1 MLALAPFR
9 NKAAGLPDLLNYA
22 ALIDEGVVLGKD
34 GSLMAGF
41 FFRGDDAASATAA
54 ERNYLTALVNQYLS
68 RFGSG
73 WATWTD
79 AARLGS
85 PGYPAAEQ
93 SHFPEPVTALIDAE
107 RRAAFEQQNALFET
121 EYALILQ
128 YLPPSRR
135 DSKLGELV
143 YDDDGRDDSN
153 PADRLLADFK
163 KKLEDLQDGLG
174 DLLHMRRMGTISITQ
189 TVGEGDDAYEES
201 YDSDELVN
209 YLHFTL
215 TNEPIALRI
224 PDCPMY
230 LDAWLG
236 YPELW
241 PGDTPKLGNK
251 FISCVAIEGFPG
263 NSYPGILDMLD
274 GLPMAY
280 RWSSR
285 FIFLEQH
292 EAVAA
297 LNRYRLKWQ
306 QKIRGFWSQVMK
318 SQKGMINTDALD
330 MSKQTEVAIND
341 AKSGLVA
348 YGYYTPVVVL
358 MHEDRA
364 FLEEQSRYV
373 KRELER
379 KGFAARVE
387 SVNALEAWL
396 GSLPGQTYPNVR
408 RPLVHTLNLA
418 DLLPLASAWP
428 GLRENPCDLYPA
440 GSPPLMHTVTTG
452 ATPFRLNLH
461 VGDVGHT
468 LIFGPTGAG
477 KSTLL
482 AMLHAQ
488 FRRYRSRQR
497 RGGSTAP
504 ATITAFDKGRSLY
517 ALCKATGGV
526 HYDIGNDEADTPALT
541 PLVDIDSESEALWA
555 EEWIATCYELQAGK
569 PLSPEQKNR
578 CHRAMNLLREAPREF
593 RSMTD
598 FVSTVQD
605 AEVQAALTHYTLS
618 GPMGHLLD
626 GKEDSLKV
634 SNYTVYEI
642 DDLMKMGNANAIPV
656 LLYLFRR
663 FERSLTGQPAML
675 SLDEAWVMLGHPV
688 FREKLREWLKELR
701 KKNCLVIMATQ
712 SLSDAVASGLLDVLL
727 EQCPTK
733 ILLPNKEAHLHGTKE
748 TPGPAD
754 LYAMFGLNPKE
765 INILKNGQYKRQ
777 YYYKS
782 PLGRRVFE
790 LGLGP
795 LALAFVAVSDKED
808 LAEVRHLIA
817 EHGDDWPLYWLNHKG
832 VNYEQYLSQS
842 AA

>member
-1 MLALAPFR
+1 MLSLKPFR
-9 NKAAGLPDLLNYA
+9 SKAAGLPDLLNYA
-22 ALIDEGVVLGKD
+22 ALVDEGVVLGKD
-34 GSLMAGF
+34 GSLLAGF
-41 FFRGDDAASATAA
+41 FFRGDDAACATTS

-73 WATWTD
+73 WALWID
-79 AARLGS
+79 AARLAS
-85 PGYPAAEQ
+85 PGYTDATQ
-93 SHFPEPVTALIDAE
+93 SFFPDPVTAMIDAE
-107 RRAAFEQQNALFET
+107 RRAMFETQDALFET

-128 YLPPSRR
+128 YLPPLRR
-135 DSKLGELV
+135 TSKLGELV
-143 YDDDGRDDSN
+143 YDDDDRKDSN

-163 KKLEDLQDGLG
+163 KKLEDLHDGLG
-174 DLLHMRRMGTISITQ
+174 DLLHMRRMGTITITPLGNAE
-189 TVGEGDDAYEES
+189 GETYE
-201 YDSDELVN
+201 SDELVN

-215 TNEPIALRI
+215 TNESIALRI

-241 PGDTPKLGNK
+241 PGDTPKLGKK
-251 FISCVAIEGFPG
+251 FISCIAIEGFPG
-263 NSYPGILDMLD
+263 HSFPGILDMLD

-280 RWSSR
+280 RWTSR

-297 LNRYRLKWQ
+297 LHRYRLKWQ

-318 SQKGMINTDALD
+318 SQKGMINTDAVT
-330 MSKQTEVAIND
+330 MTAQTEVAIND

-358 MHEDRA
+358 MHEERA
-364 FLEEQSRYV
+364 FLEEQARFV

-379 KGFAARVE
+379 KGFAARIE
-387 SVNALEAWL
+387 SVNTLEAWL

-418 DLLPLASAWP
+418 DLLPLTSVWP
-428 GLRENPCDLYPA
+428 GLRENPCNLYPP
-440 GSPPLMHTVTTG
+440 GSPPLMHTLTTG

-461 VGDVGHT
+461 VSDVGHT

-482 AMLHAQ
+482 ATLHAQ

-497 RGGSTAP
+497 RNGKSVS

-517 ALCKATGGV
+517 ALCNATAGR
-526 HYDIGNDEADTPALT
+526 HYDIGNDEAATPALT
-541 PLVDIDSESEALWA
+541 PLMEIDGESDALWA
-555 EEWIATCYELQAGK
+555 EEWIATCFELQTQK
-569 PLSPEQKNR
+569 PPSPEQKAEI
-578 CHRAMNLLREAPREF
+578 HRAMTLLREAPRDC
-593 RSMTD
+593 RSLTD
-598 FVSTVQD
+598 YVATMQD
-605 AEVQAALTHYTLS
+605 GEVRSALNHYTITGS
-618 GPMGHLLD
+618 MGHLLD
-626 GKEDSLKV
+626 GKEDALVVNS
-634 SNYTVYEI
+634 YTVFEI
-642 DDLMKMGNANAIPV
+642 DDLMKMGDANAIPV
-656 LLYLFRR
+656 LLYLFHR

-675 SLDEAWVMLGHPV
+675 SLDEAWVVLGHPV

-754 LYAMFGLNPKE
+754 LYTMFGLNATE
-765 INILKNGQYKRQ
+765 IHILKTGQYKKH

-790 LGLGP
+790 LGLGS
-795 LALAFVAVSDKED
+795 LALAFVALSSKED
-808 LAEVRHLIA
+808 LEDVRHVIQ
-817 EHGDDWPLYWLNHKG
+817 EYGEDWPLVWLNQKG
-832 VNYEQYLSQS
+832 IDYEQYLSPLPV
-842 AA
+842 

>member
-1 MLALAPFR
+1 MLALEPFR
-9 NKAAGLPDLLNYA
+9 SKAAGLPDLLNYA

-41 FFRGDDAASATAA
+41 FFRGDDAASSTTS

-68 RFGSG
+68 RFGGG
-73 WATWTD
+73 WSLWTD
-79 AARLGS
+79 ASRLPS
-85 PGYPAAEQ
+85 PGYPRPDE
-93 SHFPEPVTALIDAE
+93 SFFPEPVTAMIDAE
-107 RRAAFEQQNALFET
+107 RRASFVADHALFES
-121 EYALILQ
+121 EYALILTF
-128 YLPPSRR
+128 LPPSRR
-135 DSKLGELV
+135 DSKLSEMV
-143 YDDDGRDDSN
+143 YDDDGIDDTN

-163 KKLEDLQDGLG
+163 KKLDDLQDGLG
-174 DLLHMRRMGTISITQ
+174 DLLHMRRMGNI
-189 TVGEGDDAYEES
+189 TVGDEDDT

-209 YLHFTL
+209 YLHYTL

-236 YPELW
+236 CPALW
-241 PGDTPKLGNK
+241 PGDTPKVGDK
-251 FISCVAIEGFPG
+251 FVSCVAIEGFPG

-274 GLPMAY
+274 TLPMAY

-285 FIFLEQH
+285 FIFLEQQ

-318 SQKGMINTDALD
+318 SQKGMINTDALK
-330 MSKQTEVAIND
+330 MAQESEVAIND

-348 YGYYTPVVVL
+348 YGYYTPVIVL

-364 FLEEQSRYV
+364 FLAEQSRYV

-387 SVNALEAWL
+387 SVNAVEAWL
-396 GSLPGQTYPNVR
+396 GTLPGNTFPNVR

-418 DLLPLASAWP
+418 DLLPLASLWP

-468 LIFGPTGAG
+468 LVFGPTGAG

-482 AMLHAQ
+482 ATMHAQ
-488 FRRYRSRQR
+488 FRRYRSRR
-497 RGGSTAP
+497 RRDGSRAP
-504 ATITAFDKGRSLY
+504 ATVTAFDKGRSLY
-517 ALCKATGGV
+517 TLCKATGGN
-526 HYDIGNDEADTPALT
+526 HYDIGSDEKDEEKKLSLA
-541 PLVDIDSESEALWA
+541 PLADIDSDTDALWA
-555 EEWIATCYELQAGK
+555 EEWIATCYELQALK
-569 PLSPEQKNR
+569 PPTPQQKAEI
-578 CHRAMNLLREAPREF
+578 HRAMDQLRAEKRQF
-593 RSMTD
+593 RSMTEY
-598 FVSTVQD
+598 VTTVQD
-605 AEVQAALTHYTLS
+605 DEVKAALTHYTLS
-618 GPMGHLLD
+618 GAMRRLLD
-626 GKEDSLKV
+626 GQEDGLKA
-634 SNYTVYEI
+634 STYTVYEI
-642 DDLMKMGNANAIPV
+642 DDLMKMGNKNAIPV

-688 FREKLREWLKELR
+688 FAPKIREWLKELR

-712 SLSDAVASGLLDVLL
+712 SLSDAVSSGLLDVLL

-733 ILLPNKEAHLHGTKE
+733 ILLPNKEAHLHGTKD

-754 LYAMFGLNPKE
+754 LYTMFGLNSKE
-765 INILKNGQYKRQ
+765 IQILKSGRYKRD

-782 PLGRRVFE
+782 PLGRRLFE

-795 LALAFVAVSDKED
+795 LALAFVAVSNKED

-817 EHGDDWPLYWLNHKG
+817 DHGDDWPLYWLEHKG
-832 VNYEQYLSQS
+832 VDYERYVSRK

>member
-9 NKAAGLPDLLNYA
+9 SKAAGLPDLLNYA
-22 ALIDEGVVLGKD
+22 ALVDEGVVLGKD
-34 GSLMAGF
+34 GSLLAGF
-41 FFRGDDAASATAA
+41 FFRGDDAASATNAD
-54 ERNYLTALVNQYLS
+54 RNYLTALVNNYLA

-73 WATWTD
+73 WALWSD
-79 AARLGS
+79 AARLPS
-85 PGYPAAEQ
+85 PGYPAPEL
-93 SHFPEPVTALIDAE
+93 SHFPEPITALIDAE
-107 RRAAFEQQNALFET
+107 RREMFERQDVHFET
-121 EYALILQ
+121 EYALVLQ
-128 YLPPSRR
+128 YLPPTRR

-143 YDDDGRDDSN
+143 YDDDGRDDTS
-153 PADRLLADFK
+153 PADRLLTDFK
-163 KKLEDLQDGLG
+163 KRLFDLQDGLG
-174 DLLHMRRMGTISITQ
+174 DLLHMRRMGNITI
-189 TVGEGDDAYEES
+189 GEGDDQYN
-201 YDSDELVN
+201 SDELIN
-209 YLHFTL
+209 YLHFTV
-215 TNEPIALRI
+215 TGKPAALRI

-241 PGDTPKLGNK
+241 PGDTPKFGDK
-251 FISCVAIEGFPG
+251 FIACVAIDGFPG
-263 NSYPGILDMLD
+263 SSYPGILDMLD
-274 GLPMAY
+274 GLPLAY

-318 SQKGMINTDALD
+318 SQKGMVNTDAQD
-330 MSKQTEVAIND
+330 MTRQTEAAIND

-358 MHEDRA
+358 MHEDRR
-364 FLEEQSRYV
+364 FLEEQARYV
-373 KRELER
+373 RREIER
-379 KGFAARVE
+379 KGFAARIE
-387 SVNALEAWL
+387 TVNALEAWL
-396 GSLPGQTYPNVR
+396 GSLPGQTYPNIR

-418 DLLPLASAWP
+418 DLLPLASVWP

-440 GSPPLMHTVTTG
+440 GSPPLMQTVTTG

-468 LIFGPTGAG
+468 LVFGPTGAG

-482 AMLHAQ
+482 ATLLAQ
-488 FRRYRSRQR
+488 FRRYRSRLR
-497 RGGSTAP
+497 NDGKRLPSN
-504 ATITAFDKGRSLY
+504 IVAFDKGRSLY
-517 ALCKATGGV
+517 ALCKATGGI

-541 PLVDIDSESEALWA
+541 PLVDIDSDAEALWA
-555 EEWIATCYELQAGK
+555 EEWVATCFQLQADK
-569 PLSPEQKNR
+569 QPTPQQKR
-578 CHRAMNLLREAPREF
+578 EIHRAMNLLREAPREF
-593 RSMTD
+593 RSLTD

-605 AEVQAALTHYTLS
+605 PDIRDALNHYTIS
-618 GPMGHLLD
+618 GSMGHLLD
-626 GKEDSLKV
+626 GKEDALSL
-634 SNYTVYEI
+634 SGWTVFEI
-642 DDLMKMGNANAIPV
+642 DELMKMGNANAIPV

-663 FERSLTGQPAML
+663 FERSLSGQPSIL

-701 KKNCLVIMATQ
+701 KKNCAVLLATQ
-712 SLSDAVASGLLDVLL
+712 SLSDAINSGLLDVLL

-733 ILLPNKEAHLHGTKE
+733 ILLPNKEADLRGTKE

-754 LYAMFGLNPKE
+754 LYTMFGLNERE
-765 INILKNGQYKRQ
+765 IGILKNGQYKRQ

-782 PLGRRVFE
+782 PIGRRVFE

-795 LALAFVAVSDKED
+795 LALSFVAVSDKED
-808 LAEVRHLIA
+808 LAQVRQMIA
-817 EHGDDWPLYWLNHKG
+817 QYGADWPLEWLNQKG
-832 VNYEQYLSQS
+832 VNYERFLAQ
-842 AA
+842 AAA